1 MYVCTVRCIHCR
13 SPIYGTVYSYKNTA
27 EFLII
32 IKKTEFLFKS
42 RHGVNDT
49 ALYMSPRKH
58 KMAILFLIVIGL
70 DGSIQK

>member
-1 MYVCTVRCIHCR
+1 MYSTLYTLPKPHRR
-13 SPIYGTVYSYKNTA
+13 YGIQEYRRVSHNN
-27 EFLII
+27 
-32 IKKTEFLFKS
+32 KKTEFLFKS